1 MIVELYAKS
10 DVGRVRRGNEDNFL
24 VLDLST
30 AANMDRRRWRN
41 PAPENLTRFDLGDKG
56 LVLVVSDGMGGAL
69 AGDVASRM
77 AVDSVREM
85 LDGRTEDG
93 LRSES
98 RPRRVSEERHSLRQP
113 RHSSEEPGRL
123 ALRGHGRD
131 VYWRRVRGD
140 SLDLV
145 QVGDSRGYVIRKDQ
159 IRLATKDQS
168 LVQQLVDVGQISE
181 SEAETHMF
189 RNVILQAL
197 GAQSEVTPVTGKIR
211 LRQDDLVL
219 LCSDGLSGKLRAEDI
234 QRIVLDSNGDLA
246 KACDALIEEANNRGG
261 EDNITV
267 VLARFLV
274 TISKHPPAIEITI
287 ELPPLEEDKTL
298 DDTYEADTEPQNR
311 ARRQHEWSHSYP
323 ALSLFVVS
331 PFVQA
336 PVGFATDPLHIDR
349 RAFNTLNTNSFACF
363 EWRFARRRISGPR
376 RSKHF
381 HRAFLQRSLTRR
393 NHRPNLSRQRI
404 HTPA

>member
-30 AANMDRRRWRN
+30 EQTWTGSDGAT
-41 PAPENLTRFDLGDKG
+41 PPEKLTRFTLGQRG

-85 LDGRTEDG
+85 LLGTEGEEACDPE
-93 LRSES
+93 LDLVECLKNATIYANLAIHLKSQEDS
-98 RPRRVSEERHSLRQP
+98 RCA
-113 RHSSEEPGRL
+113 GMG
-123 ALRGHGRD
+123 ATFTGAA
-131 VYWRRVRGD
+131 VRGNN
-140 SLDLV
+140 LDFV
-145 QVGDSRGYVIRKDQ
+145 QVGDSRGYVIRKDH

-181 SEAETHMF
+181 TEAETHMF

-197 GAQSEVTPVTGKIR
+197 GAQSEITPVTGRIH
-211 LRQDDLVL
+211 LRQGDVLL

-234 QRIVLDSNGDLA
+234 QQIVVNSQENLA
-246 KACDALIEEANNRGG
+246 KACEMLIDEANNRGG

-267 VLARFLV
+267 VLARFHGDDLEE
-274 TISKHPPAIEITI
+274 PATDRITI

-298 DDTYEADTEPQNR
+298 DDNYEADTEP
-311 ARRQHEWSHSYP
+311 H
-323 ALSLFVVS
+323 
-331 PFVQA
+331 
-336 PVGFATDPLHIDR
+336 
-349 RAFNTLNTNSFACF
+349 
-363 EWRFARRRISGPR
+363 
-376 RSKHF
+376 
-381 HRAFLQRSLTRR
+381 
-393 NHRPNLSRQRI
+393 
-404 HTPA
+404 